1 MEIFCWVYDFWTW
14 KIFGRVCDFWSWK
27 IFAGYEIFGYEI
39 FFVDHEIFGHGKI
52 FCWAWDFWSWENFL
66 LGMRFLVMENFC
78 WTWDFWSRKIF
89 VEYEIFDHEK
99 KNFGHV
105 ILEWKILVDM
115 WFLIMLMMGQILFCK
130 TSKAEVAF
138 KCWKAYRKYYLRISG
153 TSLMTRA
160 SRLSSKLYCTRKLMS
175 TRISNYSLLCQNG
188 FGIPRA
194 HSIF

>member
-1 MEIFCWVYDFWTW
+1 MW
-14 KIFGRVCDFWSWK
+14 
-27 IFAGYEIFGYEI
+27 
-39 FFVDHEIFGHGKI
+39 FGHGNFLLGI
-52 FCWAWDFWSWENFL
+52 WFLNMENFWSGMWFLVMKNFL
-66 LGMRFLVMENFC
+66 LGMRFLVMGKFFVGHEIFGYGKFLLDMRFLVTENFC
-78 WTWDFWSRKIF
+78 WVWDFWSW
-89 VEYEIFDHEK
+89 K

-130 TSKAEVAF
+130 TSKAEVVF
-138 KCWKAYRKYYLRISG
+138 KCWKAYRKYCLRILG

-160 SRLSSKLYCTRKLMS
+160 SRLSLKLYCTRKLMS

>member
-27 IFAGYEIFGYEI
+27 IF
-39 FFVDHEIFGHGKI
+39 
-52 FCWAWDFWSWENFL
+52 CWAWDFWSWENFL
-66 LGMRFLVMENFC
+66 LGMRFLVTENFC
-78 WTWDFWSRKIF
+78 WVWDFWSW
-89 VEYEIFDHEK
+89 K

-130 TSKAEVAF
+130 TSKAEVVF
-138 KCWKAYRKYYLRISG
+138 KCWKAYRKYCLRILG

-160 SRLSSKLYCTRKLMS
+160 SRLSLKLYCTRKLMS